1 MRYGF
6 IACRLTIDASADA
19 RQCGATALGYG
30 FTAIVAIFGAWACG
44 HSGACARDGIFDAV
58 IDLILYRA
66 ISCPAAGHDAAFLRV
81 GRCKPGVI
89 VGNLYIAM

>member
-1 MRYGF
+1 MRYGL
-6 IACRLTIDASADA
+6 IACRLTIDASADP
-19 RQCGATALGYG
+19 RQRGTTALGYG
-30 FTAIVAIFGAWACG
+30 VTAIVAVFGAWARG

-66 ISCPAAGHDAAFLRV
+66 IACPAACHDAAFLHV
-81 GRCKPGVI
+81 GRCRTGVI